1 MQDYFCVF
9 VAWKFRQIQDRYCF
23 VDKKGD
29 ITDTT
34 VWAIMDN
41 WLPFIL
47 HWRGRR
53 RRRGR
58 GRKESIKVGTS
69 SVYFSNTRTQKIDVL
84 YKWRWV
90 DKGETWLSTMLLAT
104 VQVYLWWIN
113 ASSLHVNYCNN
124 YCCANYC
131 KYHIFLVY
139 IIIAT

>member
-9 VAWKFRQIQDRYCF
+9 VAWKFRQTQDRYCF
-23 VDKKGD
+23 IDKKRD

-53 RRRGR
+53 RRRGG

-69 SVYFSNTRTQKIDVL
+69 SVYFSNTWTQEIDVL
-84 YKWRWV
+84 YKWGWV
-90 DKGETWLSTMLLAT
+90 DKGKREETRLSRILLAT

-113 ASSLHVNYCNN
+113 ASSLHVNYCN
-124 YCCANYC
+124 YYQ
-131 KYHIFLVY
+131 FLVY